1 MRKRIIS
8 VLLIGS
14 TIFLMAGCGDHAGH
28 NHAHE
33 GEEIHHHDHEGHDHE
48 DHDHDH
54 EDHEH
59 EGHHHEHEDHDHEG
73 HHHEHEGH
81 SHEGHDHEHEGES
94 HAAGEIVLEPER
106 AEAAGVKVEAVHPGP
121 FHATIHTSGLI
132 LPASGSEAYLTARTS
147 GILSFGGRT
156 PAPGQQVAK
165 GQSVARVSGGSMAEG
180 DIVTRTRI
188 EYQAALKEYERAK
201 NLIEEKLISERD
213 FNAIEA
219 AYLTAKNSYEGV
231 SAGSGASGVSVT
243 SPIAGFIKEMLKS
256 EGEFVSAGEPV
267 GVVTQ
272 DRKLRL
278 QADLPEKY
286 MSLRTSIS
294 SANFRMADGDHS
306 HTLEELDG
314 KLISVAHALESD
326 SPYLHI
332 TFEFNNCGD
341 ILPGAYAEVWLITGW
356 KDNVI
361 SVPESALT
369 EEQGEF
375 FVYVR
380 LDEDCYKKVPV
391 KVGERNG
398 ENVEILS
405 GLHEGDD
412 LVVAGAYQVKL
423 ASASIV
429 PHAHNHSH

>member
-1 MRKRIIS
+1 MKKKIIS

-14 TIFLMAGCGDHAGH
+14 TIFLMAGCGNHAGH

-33 GEEIHHHDHEGHDHE
+33 GEEIHHHDHEDHDHE
-48 DHDHDH
+48 DHDGHDH
-54 EDHEH
+54 DAHEH
-59 EGHHHEHEDHDHEG
+59 H
-73 HHHEHEGH
+73 GH
-81 SHEGHDHEHEGES
+81 SHDGHDHDGHDHEHEGES

-147 GILSFGGRT
+147 GIISFGGRT
-156 PAPGQQVAK
+156 PAPGQQVSK
-165 GQSVARVSGGSMAEG
+165 GQSIAEG
-180 DIVTRTRI
+180 DLVTRARI

-201 NLIEEKLISERD
+201 NLVEEKLISERD

-243 SPIAGFIKEMLKS
+243 APIAGYIKEMLKS
-256 EGEFVSAGEPV
+256 EGEYVSAGEPV

-286 MSLRTSIS
+286 MGLRSSIS

-306 HTLEELDG
+306 HTLDELDG

-341 ILPGAYAEVWLITGW
+341 IVPGAYAEVWLITGW
-356 KDNVI
+356 KENVI
-361 SVPESALT
+361 SVPETALT

-405 GLHEGDD
+405 GLSEGDD